1 MRIGNWIRCAAQLET
16 CNDHDANGDGMMVE
30 NRLEIVDIKH
40 ALVAIDLRDSEQDE
54 SNILQVI
61 GYADPISDEEIE
73 ALYQELATDPEH
85 GMTDLVPYKDYMLTR
100 QTADDIRE
108 LMEIEDLLD
117 KQDELQ

>member
-16 CNDHDANGDGMMVE
+16 YNDHVNGDGMMVE
-30 NRLEIVDIKH
+30 NRLEIADIEH
-40 ALVAIDLRDSEQDE
+40 ALVAIDLRDSGQDE
-54 SNILQVI
+54 SNILYVV
-61 GYADPISDEEIE
+61 GYAYPASDDEIAE
-73 ALYQELATDPEH
+73 LYQELATDPEH
-85 GMTDLVPYKDYMLTR
+85 GMTELVPRRDYMLVR